1 LQQPEPED
9 YVIATGITTS
19 VRDFVKMAFRE
30 AGIEIEFR
38 GNDEKEKGYIT
49 RVTNKDV
56 MLEEGKEV
64 VAIDTKYYRPTEV
77 DMLVGDPSKAQQKL
91 GWVPQYDLEMM
102 IKEMVNYDID
112 LFRREKL
119 LKDSGFTVKNQY
131 E

>member
-1 LQQPEPED
+1 
-9 YVIATGITTS
+9 
-19 VRDFVKMAFRE
+19 
-30 AGIEIEFR
+30 
-38 GNDEKEKGYIT
+38 
-49 RVTNKDV
+49 
-56 MLEEGKEV
+56 V